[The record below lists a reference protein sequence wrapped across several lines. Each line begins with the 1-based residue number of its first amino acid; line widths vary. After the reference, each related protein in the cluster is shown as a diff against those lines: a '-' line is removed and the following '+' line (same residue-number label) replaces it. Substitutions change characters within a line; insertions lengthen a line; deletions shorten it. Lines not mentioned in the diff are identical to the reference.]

1 MDVQH
6 QPEAE
11 RFVVELDGHEAE
23 VNYRLDGDVLAITH
37 TGVPQAIGGRGVAGA
52 LVRAA
57 FEHARANGLR
67 VRPLCSYA
75 AAWAQRHPEQ
85 ADIVAG

>member
-23 VNYRLDGDVLAITH
+23 VNYHLDGDVLAITH

-52 LVRAA
+52 LV
-57 FEHARANGLR
+57 
-67 VRPLCSYA
+67 
-75 AAWAQRHPEQ
+75 
-85 ADIVAG
+85 